1 MRESRKFE
9 RKFSATWMMIPIWEN
24 MCSGGNCGGKCLPF
38 GPLLEGTE
46 RSREGRK
53 KNEEEE
59 EEEKRE
65 KREKSEEE
73 EEDEEDEE
81 DKEMS
86 DLVDEKQ
93 VKTRNEKCVCCDK
106 LIKGQKYVFPK
117 REGDVRS
124 GKACCHGC
132 YDKARAEK
140 MNENCVVCQK
150 QITSDIR
157 RHPKIDGDV
166 RSGQPCC
173 RGCYDKAI
181 EKKNLELENLCHRC
195 AAGVD
200 GQKRKRGGR
209 HVTLDPIFSGE
220 FWTCEECKRKARN
233 RKWYIAKLEKQGK
246 PKPRSYKKRKF

>member
-1 MRESRKFE
+1 
-9 RKFSATWMMIPIWEN
+9 

-38 GPLLEGTE
+38 GPLLEG
-46 RSREGRK
+46 RK
-53 KNEEEE
+53 KNDEEE

-65 KREKSEEE
+65 PDDGEEE

-81 DKEMS
+81 DKEKS

-106 LIKGQKYVFPK
+106 LIKGPKYVFPKREGDDRSGKACCPGCRTKALNLKCAGCDKLIKGKKFVFPK

-124 GKACCHGC
+124 GKACC
-132 YDKARAEK
+132 A
-140 MNENCVVCQK
+140 
-150 QITSDIR
+150 
-157 RHPKIDGDV
+157 
-166 RSGQPCC
+166 
-173 RGCYDKAI
+173 GCYDKAI

-209 HVTLDPIFSGE
+209 HVALDPIFSGE
-220 FWTCEECKRKARN
+220 FWTCEECKRKTWN

-246 PKPRSYKKRKF
+246 PKPRSYKKIRKF